1 MGGRV
6 AGDVAKHIGAAL
18 VPTSTFQGIHEL
30 YQQNI
35 QGKKT
40 QSDSGVALAKVLGPL
55 TGMAQVSSGYPGGPA
70 AGEMH
75 AQGEAA
81 RYDLQKALP
90 AIRDKVRAGDRDGAE
105 ADLRA
110 LKVPPPLARYY
121 IGQVEHPG
129 PSVAAMKRLPNA
141 PGDVQERVRR
151 DLRTS
156 LPGSP

>member
-1 MGGRV
+1 MWIHSRREI
-6 AGDVAKHIGAAL
+6 H
-18 VPTSTFQGIHEL
+18 PST
-30 YQQNI
+30 
-35 QGKKT
+35 
-40 QSDSGVALAKVLGPL
+40 
-55 TGMAQVSSGYPGGPA
+55 MAPA
-70 AGEMH
+70 PAP
-75 AQGEAA
+75 AIPAIEAA